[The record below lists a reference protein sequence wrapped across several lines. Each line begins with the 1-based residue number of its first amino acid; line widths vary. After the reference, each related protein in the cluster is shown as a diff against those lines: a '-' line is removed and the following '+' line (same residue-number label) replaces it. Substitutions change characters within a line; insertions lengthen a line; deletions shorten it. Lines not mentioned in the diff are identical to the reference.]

1 MDRQERL
8 RIAYETLGVN
18 PPKKR
23 KRDKFKGKA
32 RKRPRPLSSLL
43 MPRERHKDEHKRRYF
58 SCEKKQRYRTQHIA
72 REAANRAF
80 TERGVRLRCY
90 YCQYCNGY
98 HLTKRNPNGETEW
111 NRRRL

>member
-23 KRDKFKGKA
+23 RRDKWHGKGSK
-32 RKRPRPLSSLL
+32 KRPRPVSALL
-43 MPRERHKDEHKRRYF
+43 MPRECHKYEHKRRYF
-58 SCEKKQRYRTQHIA
+58 SCEKKQRYRTQHVA

-80 TERGVRLRCY
+80 AARGVRLRTY

-98 HLTKRNPNGETEW
+98 HLTKKNGGCEW
-111 NRRRL
+111 S